1 MAFITGNHV
10 PRRTVLRGLG
20 ATVALP
26 FLDAMVPAGTLWSKT
41 ARAAALDRTRL
52 VCIEMVHGSAGST
65 EWGASQ
71 HLWSPAATGEAFDLT
86 PSALSSLDAL
96 PEAPDHCQRHRRAR
110 RGSDHPAG
118 DWRRSFPVER
128 GVSDPGASEADR
140 KLGRARRHL
149 ARSDLREALWTRH
162 ADPIDAAVHRERRS
176 GGWMRVWLLVRLHR
190 HDQLGVGDRAAAH
203 DPGSADG
210 VRSVVW
216 RRRLDA

>member
-86 PSALSSLDAL
+86 PSALSSLEPFRKYL
-96 PEAPDHCQRHRRAR
+96 TI
-110 RGSDHPAG
+110 
-118 DWRRSFPVER
+118 
-128 GVSDPGASEADR
+128 VSDTDVRGAEAITQPEIRSE
-140 KLGRARRHL
+140 
-149 ARSDLREALWTRH
+149 
-162 ADPIDAAVHRERRS
+162 
-176 GGWMRVWLLVRLHR
+176 
-190 HDQLGVGDRAAAH
+190 
-203 DPGSADG
+203 
-210 VRSVVW
+210 
-216 RRRLDA
+216 